1 MIKMIQ
7 IKKSTQLMCLFFY
20 NILGDKMKIY
30 LDLVMILNFSI
41 DFILLLTVSLILKRN
56 VAITRILLG
65 AFVGG
70 LSILFLFFNMN
81 NILLFLFKIIISI
94 FMILIT
100 FKYIN
105 LKYTLVNLLY
115 LYMTS
120 IILGGFLYLLNIEFS
135 YKKVGI
141 IFINNGLSINF
152 IFLIIFSP
160 IILYIYIKQTKYLR
174 YNYSNYYNVEIII
187 QNKKYKYTAYMDTG
201 NVLVDS
207 LTKKSVILI
216 DKRKLL
222 FNIKEFRLIPYMGV
236 NGSNMIK
243 VVKIDKLL
251 FNNREYINVLL
262 GIMDN
267 ISLDG
272 IDVILNRNLLED

>member
-1 MIKMIQ
+1 
-7 IKKSTQLMCLFFY
+7 MCLFFY
-20 NILGDKMKIY
+20 NNFGDYMKVY
-30 LDLVMILNFSI
+30 LDLIMILNFGL

-56 VAITRILLG
+56 ISISRIMLG

-70 LSILFLFFNMN
+70 LSIIFLFFK
-81 NILLFLFKIIISI
+81 ISSLVLFLFKIIISI

-100 FKYIN
+100 FKYRN
-105 LKYTLVNLLY
+105 LKYTLINLFY
-115 LYMTS
+115 LYMSS
-120 IILGGFLYLLNIEFS
+120 IILGGFLYLLNIQFS

-141 IFINNGLSINF
+141 LFINNGLGINF
-152 IFLIIFSP
+152 IFLIIVSP
-160 IILYIYIKQTKYLR
+160 IILYIYIKQAKLLK
-174 YNYSNYYNVEIII
+174 YNYSNYYNIEIINK
-187 QNKKYKYTAYMDTG
+187 NKKYKYTAYMDSG

-222 FNIKEFRLIPYMGV
+222 FDIKEFRLIPYMCV

-243 VVKIDKLL
+243 VVKIDKLI
-251 FNNREYINVLL
+251 FNNKEYDNVLL
-262 GIMDN
+262 GIMDK

-272 IDVILNRNLLED
+272 VDVILNRKLLEA